1 MIPCHEAVRFLSE
14 TRGDAIVVN
23 TMTPSRYWKDIS
35 DNPDYD
41 LPIAGGMGKASS
53 MALGLALS
61 RPDKKIW
68 CMDGDGSLLMNLGT
82 LVTIAGQAPANLVHF
97 VFDDEAYQ
105 TTGGQPVP
113 GAGIYD
119 FKTLAQG
126 AGYPRAHL
134 FDDLEHFKTEL
145 PTVLQDDGPIM
156 VVLKIAYP
164 DGGPPFSMANTKAAV
179 ARLRA
184 ALAQDA

>member
-1 MIPCHEAVRFLSE
+1 MIPCHEAVQLLSE
-14 TRGDAIVVN
+14 MRGDAIVVN

-126 AGYPRAHL
+126 AGYPTRPSVRRPR
-134 FDDLEHFKTEL
+134 T
-145 PTVLQDDGPIM
+145 LQDRAPHR
-156 VVLKIAYP
+156 
-164 DGGPPFSMANTKAAV
+164 PP
-179 ARLRA
+179 R
-184 ALAQDA
+184 

>member
-1 MIPCHEAVRFLSE
+1 M
-14 TRGDAIVVN
+14 TRPTRRRV
-23 TMTPSRYWKDIS
+23 
-35 DNPDYD
+35 
-41 LPIAGGMGKASS
+41 
-53 MALGLALS
+53 
-61 RPDKKIW
+61 
-68 CMDGDGSLLMNLGT
+68 
-82 LVTIAGQAPANLVHF
+82 
-97 VFDDEAYQ
+97 
-105 TTGGQPVP
+105 GQPVP

-126 AGYPRAHL
+126 AGYPSAHL

-164 DGGPPFSMANTKAAV
+164 DGGPSFSMANTKAAV

-184 ALAQDA
+184 ALARDA